1 MIASIK
7 QVISPFFASSF
18 INLFFFS
25 DQLHNFLR
33 LQNMTPTSVCSITQ
47 IHTLLQLAAEENN
60 KQEKKNNNNNNTYQE
75 NEQKSVYFI
84 TEALF
89 SHKHRSAT
97 NERQRWKRIDV
108 QNLS

>member
-18 INLFFFS
+18 INFFFS

-47 IHTLLQLAAEENN
+47 IHTLLQLAAKENN
-60 KQEKKNNNNNNTYQE
+60 KQEKKNNNQQYI
-75 NEQKSVYFI
+75 S
-84 TEALF
+84 
-89 SHKHRSAT
+89 R
-97 NERQRWKRIDV
+97 KRTKKCIFH
-108 QNLS
+108 NRGIIFP